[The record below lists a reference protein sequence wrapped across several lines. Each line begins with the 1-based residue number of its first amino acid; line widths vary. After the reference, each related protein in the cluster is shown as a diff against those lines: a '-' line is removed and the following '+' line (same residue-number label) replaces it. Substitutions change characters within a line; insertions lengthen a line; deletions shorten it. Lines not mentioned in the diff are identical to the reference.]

1 MKLMKKISLL
11 CLALLILLAKGSIF
25 TAPSNTKSLS
35 HFGSDPRN
43 TLSLPP
49 SDDRKLLTCTD
60 GLVPSA
66 CVGCCGYKFTA
77 RELFS
82 TLRLLIMALIKR
94 QLLLTT
100 VKMKCWDVSGIT
112 VMSYLFQS
120 KALNEPIGC
129 WNVGKVIFMNRMF
142 YDATNFNQTIGN
154 WNVSSVTNMAGMFSF
169 ATKFNQTIGNWNV
182 GKVTDMQYMFYGAT
196 KFHVCLR

>member
-1 MKLMKKISLL
+1 MKKISLL

-77 RELFS
+77 REPILD
-82 TLRLLIMALIKR
+82 TAVADYGTNKTAAITNYGENEVLGR
-94 QLLLTT
+94 QRYH
-100 VKMKCWDVSGIT
+100 CH
-112 VMSYLFQS
+112 
-120 KALNEPIGC
+120 
-129 WNVGKVIFMNRMF
+129 VIF
-142 YDATNFNQTIGN
+142 IP
-154 WNVSSVTNMAGMFSF
+154 
-169 ATKFNQTIGNWNV
+169 K
-182 GKVTDMQYMFYGAT
+182 
-196 KFHVCLR
+196 